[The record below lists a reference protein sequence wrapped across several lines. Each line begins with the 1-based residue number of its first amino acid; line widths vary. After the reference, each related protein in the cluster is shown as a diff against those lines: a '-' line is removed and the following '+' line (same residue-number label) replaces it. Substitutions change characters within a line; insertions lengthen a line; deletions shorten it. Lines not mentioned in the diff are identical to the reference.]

1 MADQGFLTVFL
12 RVLMRVLLAA
22 SLCTM
27 IHTMN
32 LLVQWLLKMF
42 REVVS
47 VGIPS
52 VLVLLV
58 NLLSLGS
65 LDEHLH
71 SNPLRFAC

>member
-1 MADQGFLTVFL
+1 MVW
-12 RVLMRVLLAA
+12 LMVI
-22 SLCTM
+22 SWCTM
-27 IHTMN
+27 NT
-32 LLVQWLLKMF
+32 LVLFFKMMF

-58 NLLSLGS
+58 NLLGLGS

-71 SNPLRFAC
+71 SNLLRFACYCRSPKRSS

>member
-1 MADQGFLTVFL
+1 MLNSTAIFLDSSGLFVLVMMRLVAVSSVHTLVLVF
-12 RVLMRVLLAA
+12 
-22 SLCTM
+22 
-27 IHTMN
+27 
-32 LLVQWLLKMF
+32 LKMF
-42 REVVS
+42 MEVVS
-47 VGIPS
+47 IVNPS

>member
-1 MADQGFLTVFL
+1 MVFL
-12 RVLMRVLLAA
+12 RALMMGLVAVSWCTLNTLVLLF
-22 SLCTM
+22 L
-27 IHTMN
+27 N
-32 LLVQWLLKMF
+32 MF